1 MILSEASVFPM
12 SYKRG
17 VREFQS
23 LMHMKLGVDDP
34 TIDHGDDVSI
44 SVLPLDPTIQTRT
57 IGVQRL
63 HEEEGEDDD
72 DIQSKDEVI
81 NAHYSSDDDDD
92 AHIAKVEIASHILRN
107 YYCAFHGKY
116 SACNFALWYFA
127 KKGLELVLI

>member
-34 TIDHGDDVSI
+34 TFDNGDDVSI

-81 NAHYSSDDDDD
+81 NAHYNSDDDDD
-92 AHIAKVEIASHILRN
+92 AAHVPKVQIASLVFRN
-107 YYCAFHGKY
+107 YYCAFHGKS
-116 SACNFALWYFA
+116 SACNFALWYCAFHG
-127 KKGLELVLI
+127 KHNLY

>member
-1 MILSEASVFPM
+1 M

-34 TIDHGDDVSI
+34 TFDNGDDVSI
-44 SVLPLDPTIQTRT
+44 SVLPWLYK
-57 IGVQRL
+57 
-63 HEEEGEDDD
+63 EEGKDD

-92 AHIAKVEIASHILRN
+92 AHIAKVEIASHIVIN